1 MQNNDYQGL
10 FFVQIVQAIENIVL
24 ATGINKGYNR
34 FVAYIFWKG
43 HSLWLLW
50 TMGSI
55 VEDKKKYIISIL
67 FFGLLLAL
75 TFWLIFKDQDMLSVL
90 PAVLKA
96 NPLFVALGML
106 CMFGFI
112 CCEAANIYFLSNTFR
127 ERVRF
132 KSCLKYAFVG
142 FYFSSITPSSSGGQP
157 AQVYYMNKDNVK
169 VGASTLSFLIM
180 LASLQC
186 VTLLLGIVMLCLKG
200 GFIFANMGGI
210 WVLFIYGSLFYLF
223 LIFIIVFAIYS
234 QSLLKKLAV
243 GVVALLSRLHLIKN
257 QYSMTKKTLGMVEN
271 YASCAGYIKR
281 NPSVLFKTMGI
292 STCQIL
298 FQFSVPYFVY
308 KAFGLSAYSYL
319 DILALQTVLTICV
332 SSLPLPGAVGASEG
346 SFLKMFFVIFGQDFV
361 LPAMLLNR
369 GVSFYLFLILSG
381 IVTMAAH
388 FKVLKRDRLLKK

>member
-112 CCEAANIYFLSNTFR
+112 YCEAANIYFLSNTFR

-180 LASLQC
+180 H
-186 VTLLLGIVMLCLKG
+186 LC
-200 GFIFANMGGI
+200 N
-210 WVLFIYGSLFYLF
+210 VL
-223 LIFIIVFAIYS
+223 
-234 QSLLKKLAV
+234 
-243 GVVALLSRLHLIKN
+243 
-257 QYSMTKKTLGMVEN
+257 
-271 YASCAGYIKR
+271 
-281 NPSVLFKTMGI
+281 
-292 STCQIL
+292 
-298 FQFSVPYFVY
+298 
-308 KAFGLSAYSYL
+308 
-319 DILALQTVLTICV
+319 
-332 SSLPLPGAVGASEG
+332 
-346 SFLKMFFVIFGQDFV
+346 
-361 LPAMLLNR
+361 
-369 GVSFYLFLILSG
+369 
-381 IVTMAAH
+381 H
-388 FKVLKRDRLLKK
+388 FCLEL